1 MSSQT
6 LAQASN
12 AAVYGAM
19 VVLVLA
25 LVSFAAD
32 LAFGTGRLRAGEQAA
47 AVGDRRR
54 ALATVGAAGADDVA
68 AATPPATGDVL
79 DHGRWGRVG
88 LSLTTL
94 AWLLLTAALVTR
106 GLAAGR
112 PPWGNMYEFVLTGS
126 WWVLTVFG
134 FLMLRGRQVGYLGV
148 LVSGAVLVALGVA
161 VVQLYVPAAD
171 LVPALKS
178 TWLWIHVS
186 AATFAAGVFTV
197 ATAATVLFLVRD
209 RYERREAG
217 ATKPGRL
224 EPVARLLHLD
234 GLARRLP
241 RAAVL
246 DRTAYRGYA
255 FAFPLW
261 FFVLVSGAIWAESA
275 WGRYWGWDPKETW
288 SFVTLVV
295 YAAYLHARATAGW
308 RGRSAAL
315 IALVGYVAFLFN
327 FVGVNIFFSGL
338 HSYAGV

>member
-1 MSSQT
+1 VTAQT

-19 VVLVLA
+19 VVLALA
-25 LVSFAAD
+25 MVCFAAD
-32 LAFGTGRLRAGEQAA
+32 LAFGTGRDRARAAQTEARRAGRSVPGGTV
-47 AVGDRRR
+47 AVLERSTAEVSGS
-54 ALATVGAAGADDVA
+54 
-68 AATPPATGDVL
+68 
-79 DHGRWGRVG
+79 RWGSVG
-88 LSLTTL
+88 LSLSVL
-94 AWLLLTAALVTR
+94 AWLLLTASLLLR

-126 WWVLTVFG
+126 WWVLAVWG
-134 FLMLRGRQVGYLGV
+134 FLLARGRKVGYLGV
-148 LVSGAVLVALGVA
+148 VVTGAVLVALGVA
-161 VVQLYVPAAD
+161 VMSFYVPAAD
-171 LVPALKS
+171 LVPALKD

-186 AATFAAGVFTV
+186 AATFASGVFTV
-197 ATAATVLFLVRD
+197 GTAATVLYLVRD
-209 RYERREAG
+209 RYERRLATG
-217 ATKPGRL
+217 ATDGRL
-224 EPVARLLHLD
+224 ERLARLLHLD
-234 GLARRLP
+234 GLAQRLP
-241 RAAVL
+241 DSDTL
-246 DRTAYRGYA
+246 DRTAYRAYA

-261 FFVLVSGAIWAESA
+261 FFVLVSGAIWAEDA

-295 YAAYLHARATAGW
+295 FAAYLHARATAGW